1 MKRLLQWPRIA
12 IAYVYY
18 MLAASHRHFGN
29 QYGLR
34 QEYDSAV
41 RAFSR
46 AIAWDV
52 GFARAYMERGILLW
66 RELNRPRQAIEDLT
80 IAYELDPDLI
90 EARFNRG
97 IAYQQLHEYAA
108 ALSDFR
114 VYLSRGDHP
123 HWREYAEKMVQELE
137 GWAPP
142 TESA

>member
-12 IAYVYY
+12 IAYVHY
-18 MLAASHRHFGN
+18 MLATSHRHFGN

-66 RELNRPRQAIEDLT
+66 RELDRPRQAVADLT
-80 IAYELDPDLI
+80 TAYELDPNLI
-90 EARFNRG
+90 EARLNRG
-97 IAYQQLHEYAA
+97 IAHQQLQEYTA
-108 ALSDFR
+108 ALADFR
-114 VYLSRGDHP
+114 AYLSRGDHP
-123 HWREYAEKMVQELE
+123 HWREYAENMVRELE
-137 GWAPP
+137 N
-142 TESA
+142 